1 MANQLKMAFID
12 AILTLHSQGWSQR
25 AIARRLGV
33 HRETV
38 SRHVRLAG
46 GISKPAILHAGTD
59 LDGGAPRAA
68 DIDFSKPANM
78 HAGNL
83 PPPTSGSALPPH
95 HSYCDQFR
103 STIEAKRAAGLTA
116 QRIYQDLVAEQS
128 FVRSYSTVQRYVR
141 RLEQV
146 QPLPFRRLECA
157 PGEEA
162 QVDFGVGAPII
173 TDGGKRRKTHVF
185 RIVLSHSRKAY
196 SEAVDR
202 QTTDN
207 FIRCLENAFIHFG
220 GSPQTVVIDNLKAAV
235 TEADW
240 YDPELNPKLRAFA
253 AHYAV
258 AILPTRPRMPRHKG
272 KVERGVG
279 YVQSNAL
286 KGRSFTNLA
295 AQNEHLL
302 AWETNVADC
311 RIHGTTRKQVGHLFR
326 EIEQPALRP
335 LPAERFPLFQ
345 EARRIVHRD
354 GHVSVERAYYS
365 VPVEYLTRSV
375 WVRWDARLVRIF
387 NHRLE
392 QIAIHARQLP
402 GKFSTHASH
411 IATEKINGVERG
423 AAWLLQKAG
432 NIGPHAEQWAAAMLQ
447 LRGVEGLRVLQ
458 GLSALA
464 TKHGAVTINAA
475 CEVAESYRAYRLR
488 TIRELVKRHAPQQVE
503 FLSEHPLIRD
513 LADYSAV
520 AHRAMDRSVLAGH
533 GGRNQQDPQ
542 VPSPEPPSSFPSSL
556 FR

>member
-12 AILTLHSQGWSQR
+12 AILTLHAQGWSQR

-38 SRHVRLAG
+38 ARHVRLATS
-46 GISKPAILHAGTD
+46 ISKPAILHAGN
-59 LDGGAPRAA
+59 LSP
-68 DIDFSKPANM
+68 PAS
-78 HAGNL
+78 A
-83 PPPTSGSALPPH
+83 SALPAR

-128 FVRSYSTVQRYVR
+128 FIRSYSTVQRYVR

-253 AHYAV
+253 AHYEV
-258 AILPTRPRMPRHKG
+258 AILPTRPRTPRHKG

-286 KGRSFTNLA
+286 KGRSFTDLA

-326 EIEQPALRP
+326 EIEHPALRP
-335 LPAERFPLFQ
+335 LPDERFPLFH
-345 EARRIVHRD
+345 EARRMVHRD

-392 QIAIHARQLP
+392 QVAIHAKQQP
-402 GKFSTHASH
+402 GKFSTHTSH
-411 IATEKINGVERG
+411 IVTEKINGIERG
-423 AAWLLQKAG
+423 ATWLLQKAG

-447 LRGVEGLRVLQ
+447 VRGVEGLRVLQ

-464 TKHGAVTINAA
+464 TKHGALTVDAA

-520 AHRAMDRSVLAGH
+520 AHRALNRSVTTAGAAVPAGH

>member
-1 MANQLKMAFID
+1 MANQLKMATID

-38 SRHVRLAG
+38 SRHVRLAA
-46 GISKPAILHAGTD
+46 GISKPAILHAG
-59 LDGGAPRAA
+59 
-68 DIDFSKPANM
+68 
-78 HAGNL
+78 NL
-83 PPPTSGSALPPH
+83 PPRASGSALPAR

-103 STIEAKRAAGLTA
+103 DTIEAKRAAGLTA

-220 GSPQTVVIDNLKAAV
+220 GSSQTVVIDNLKAAV

-253 AHYAV
+253 AHYGV

-302 AWETNVADC
+302 AWETVAFTA
-311 RIHGTTRKQVGHLFR
+311 RPASRLGTCF
-326 EIEQPALRP
+326 A
-335 LPAERFPLFQ
+335 
-345 EARRIVHRD
+345 
-354 GHVSVERAYYS
+354 
-365 VPVEYLTRSV
+365 
-375 WVRWDARLVRIF
+375 
-387 NHRLE
+387 
-392 QIAIHARQLP
+392 
-402 GKFSTHASH
+402 
-411 IATEKINGVERG
+411 
-423 AAWLLQKAG
+423 
-432 NIGPHAEQWAAAMLQ
+432 
-447 LRGVEGLRVLQ
+447 
-458 GLSALA
+458 
-464 TKHGAVTINAA
+464 
-475 CEVAESYRAYRLR
+475 
-488 TIRELVKRHAPQQVE
+488 
-503 FLSEHPLIRD
+503 
-513 LADYSAV
+513 
-520 AHRAMDRSVLAGH
+520 
-533 GGRNQQDPQ
+533 
-542 VPSPEPPSSFPSSL
+542 
-556 FR
+556 

>member
-12 AILTLHSQGWSQR
+12 AILTLHEQGWSQR

-38 SRHVRLAG
+38 SRHVRLAA
-46 GISKPAILHAGTD
+46 GISKPAILHAGTE
-59 LDGGAPRAA
+59 LDDGAP
-68 DIDFSKPANM
+68 PANL

-83 PPPTSGSALPPH
+83 PPPASASALRAGRN
-95 HSYCDQFR
+95 YCDPFR
-103 STIEAKRAAGLTA
+103 NTIEAKRSAGLTA
-116 QRIYQDLVAEQS
+116 QRIYQDLVAEHN
-128 FVRSYSTVQRYVR
+128 FGRSYSTVQRYVR

-146 QPLPFRRLECA
+146 QPLPFRRMECA

-162 QVDFGVGAPII
+162 QIDFGVGAPII
-173 TDGGKRRKTHVF
+173 TEDGKRRKTHVF
-185 RIVLSHSRKAY
+185 RIVLSYSRKAY

-207 FIRCLENAFIHFG
+207 FIRCLENAFGHFG
-220 GSPQTVVIDNLKAAV
+220 GVPQTLVIDNLKAAV
-235 TEADW
+235 TQADW

-253 AHYAV
+253 VHYGV

-272 KVERGVG
+272 KIERGVG

-286 KGRSFTNLA
+286 KGRSFSSIT

-326 EIEQPALRP
+326 EIEQPALGP

-345 EARRIVHRD
+345 EARRMVHRD

-375 WVRWDARLVRIF
+375 WIRWDARLVRIF

-392 QIAIHARQLP
+392 QIAIHAKQLP

-432 NIGPHAEQWAAAMLQ
+432 NIGPHAEQWAAAMLER
-447 LRGVEGLRVLQ
+447 RGVEGLRVLQ

-464 TKHGAVTINAA
+464 TKHGALAIDAA

-520 AHRAMDRSVLAGH
+520 AHRVMDRSVLAGH
-533 GGRNQQDPQ
+533 GGRNQQGPQ

>member
-38 SRHVRLAG
+38 SRHVRLA
-46 GISKPAILHAGTD
+46 
-59 LDGGAPRAA
+59 A
-68 DIDFSKPANM
+68 DISKPANM

-83 PPPTSGSALPPH
+83 PPPAASALPAR

-128 FVRSYSTVQRYVR
+128 FARSYSTVQRYVR

-162 QVDFGVGAPII
+162 QIDFGVGAPII
-173 TDGGKRRKTHVF
+173 TDDGKRRKTHVF

-207 FIRCLENAFIHFG
+207 FIGCLENAFVHFG
-220 GSPQTVVIDNLKAAV
+220 GVPQTLVIDNLKAAV
-235 TEADW
+235 TQADW

-253 AHYAV
+253 AHYGV
-258 AILPTRPRMPRHKG
+258 AILPTRPRLPRHKG
-272 KVERGVG
+272 KIERGVG

-286 KGRSFTNLA
+286 KGRSFTSLA

-326 EIEQPALRP
+326 EIEQLALRP
-335 LPAERFPLFQ
+335 LPAERFPLFH
-345 EARRIVHRD
+345 EARRMVHRD

-392 QIAIHARQLP
+392 QIAIHARQPP
-402 GKFSTHASH
+402 GKFSTHTSH
-411 IATEKINGVERG
+411 IVTEKINGIERG
-423 AAWLLQKAG
+423 ATWLLQKAG
-432 NIGPHAEQWAAAMLQ
+432 NIGPHAEQWAASMLQ

-464 TKHGAVTINAA
+464 TKHGALAIDAA

-520 AHRAMDRSVLAGH
+520 AHRAMNRSVTTAGAAVPAGH

>member
-38 SRHVRLAG
+38 SRHVRLAA
-46 GISKPAILHAGTD
+46 GISKPAILPAETG
-59 LDGGAPRAA
+59 LDGTASSSPT
-68 DIDFSKPANM
+68 IDFSKPANM

-83 PPPTSGSALPPH
+83 PPPAFVSPARP
-95 HSYCDQFR
+95 SYCDRFHDV
-103 STIEAKRAAGLTA
+103 IEAKRAAGLTA

-128 FVRSYSTVQRYVR
+128 FARSYSTVQRYVR

-173 TDGGKRRKTHVF
+173 TDGGMRRKTHVF
-185 RIVLSHSRKAY
+185 RIVLSYSRKAY

-207 FIRCLENAFIHFG
+207 FIRCLENAFVHFG
-220 GSPQTVVIDNLKAAV
+220 GVPQTLVIDNLKAAV
-235 TEADW
+235 TQADW
-240 YDPELNPKLRAFA
+240 YDPDLNPKLRAFA
-253 AHYAV
+253 AHYGV
-258 AILPTRPRMPRHKG
+258 AILPTRPRTPRHKG

-286 KGRSFTNLA
+286 KARSFNSLA

-302 AWETNVADC
+302 AWEMNIADC
-311 RIHGTTRKQVGHLFR
+311 RIHGTTRKQVGLLFR
-326 EIEQPALRP
+326 ETERPALRP

-345 EARRIVHRD
+345 EARRTVHRD

-375 WVRWDARLVRIF
+375 WVRWNARLVRIF
-387 NHRLE
+387 NHRFE
-392 QIAIHARQLP
+392 QIAIHAKQPP
-402 GKFSTHASH
+402 GKFSTQTPH
-411 IATEKINGVERG
+411 IATEKINGIERG
-423 AAWLLQKAG
+423 ATWLLQKAG
-432 NIGPHAEQWAAAMLQ
+432 HIGPHAEQWAAAL
-447 LRGVEGLRVLQ
+447 LEHRGIEGLRVLQ

-464 TKHGAVTINAA
+464 TQHGALAIDAA
-475 CEVAESYRAYRLR
+475 CEVAQSYSAYRLR
-488 TIRELVKRHAPQQVE
+488 IIRQLVKRHAPKQVE
-503 FLSEHPLIRD
+503 FLSEHPLIRN

-520 AHRAMDRSVLAGH
+520 AQRAMNRSVLAGH

-556 FR
+556 FQ

>member
-12 AILTLHSQGWSQR
+12 SILTLHAQGWSQR

-38 SRHVRLAG
+38 ARHVRLANG
-46 GISKPAILHAGTD
+46 GSKPAILHAETEF
-59 LDGGAPRAA
+59 DGGAPPGTDS
-68 DIDFSKPANM
+68 DISKPANM

-83 PPPTSGSALPPH
+83 SPPASASALPAR
-95 HSYCDQFR
+95 HSYCDRFR
-103 STIEAKRAAGLTA
+103 GVIEAKRAAGLTA

-128 FVRSYSTVQRYVR
+128 FARSYSTVQRYVR

-173 TDGGKRRKTHVF
+173 TEDGKRRKTHVF

-207 FIRCLENAFIHFG
+207 FIGCLENAFAHFG
-220 GSPQTVVIDNLKAAV
+220 GVPQTLVIDNLKAAV
-235 TEADW
+235 TQADW

-253 AHYAV
+253 VHYGV
-258 AILPTRPRMPRHKG
+258 AILPTRPRTPRHKG
-272 KVERGVG
+272 KIERGVG

-286 KGRSFTNLA
+286 KGRSFANLA

-335 LPAERFPLFQ
+335 LPAERFSLFQ
-345 EARRIVHRD
+345 EARRMVHRD

-392 QIAIHARQLP
+392 QIAIHAKQPP
-402 GKFSTHASH
+402 GKFSTHSSH
-411 IATEKINGVERG
+411 IVTEKINGIERG
-423 AAWLLQKAG
+423 ATWLLQKAG

-464 TKHGAVTINAA
+464 TKHGALAIDAA

-542 VPSPEPPSSFPSSL
+542 VPSPEPPSFFPSSL